1 VFKESEYIKN
11 KHLHFRN
18 VCSTSNNL
26 MIVKQPSAKAAFINM
41 I

>member
-1 VFKESEYIKN
+1 
-11 KHLHFRN
+11 
-18 VCSTSNNL
+18 